1 MALKE
6 ASDSLYLAY
15 PLDQALALDVML
27 ALMKVDSKILAFVKP
42 YQEEA
47 FGEEGVVN
55 EDVEAGACEM
65 EVVAAY
71 LEVPLA

>member
-1 MALKE
+1 MM
-6 ASDSLYLAY
+6 S
-15 PLDQALALDVML
+15 
-27 ALMKVDSKILAFVKP
+27 ALMKVDSKTLAFVKT

-47 FGEEGVVN
+47 FGEERVVN

-65 EVVAAY
+65 EVVIAY